1 MGSSGAS
8 STAGSPTLST
18 VILSDKMEEKIA
30 AIQLQQEI
38 NNYKDEIK
46 DLGEKLETVKVKRAQ
61 DQQKMKEFEKMV
73 LQNEQLLEF
82 KSRIMEAQNSLQKE
96 VQKARHEAKEAI
108 DAREQHAE
116 VSNTILIT
124 QRRAIQFSSTADS
137 RSLHAGNVRAVGD
150 GGDGDA
156 GQGDG

>member
-1 MGSSGAS
+1 MQLHLHPHLQVGSSGAS

-124 QRRAIQFSSTADS
+124 QR
-137 RSLHAGNVRAVGD
+137 
-150 GGDGDA
+150 
-156 GQGDG
+156 